1 MRRAAALPAVL
12 LTVAL
17 TSALATGSVYVSRQF
32 IAGARLTTAA
42 LQLQPRLETTLSNV
56 LASWDS
62 SARASQPIGSTVALA
77 DAWVTRLGENLY
89 LIVAHAS
96 REQAP
101 ALRRRSGV
109 LTTTYGG
116 MPRTVRERPFFDL
129 P

>member
-1 MRRAAALPAVL
+1 MRRAAALPTVL

-17 TSALATGSVYVSRQF
+17 TSALAAGSVYVSRQF
-32 IAGARLTTAA
+32 IAGSRLTTAA

-62 SARASQPIGSTVALA
+62 SARASQPIGATVALA

-89 LIVAHAS
+89 LIVAQAS
-96 REQAP
+96 REQPP
-101 ALRRRSGV
+101 ALHRRSGV

-116 MPRTVRERPFFDL
+116 TPRTVRERPFFDL

>member
-1 MRRAAALPAVL
+1 MRRAAALPSVL

-17 TSALATGSVYVSRQF
+17 TSALAAGSVYVSRQF
-32 IAGARLTTAA
+32 IAGARLTTGA
-42 LQLQPRLETTLSNV
+42 LQLQPTVETSLSNA

-77 DAWVTRLGENLY
+77 DAWVTRLTENLY
-89 LIVAHAS
+89 LLVAEAS
-96 REQAP
+96 RAQAP
-101 ALRRRSGV
+101 TLLRRSGV

-116 MPRTVRERPFFDL
+116 TPRPVPERAFFDL